1 MREKKEE
8 VKKTRKEKLK
18 FFKTLRLQE
27 RGITLIALVIT
38 IVILLILATVTI
50 NVLLGKDGLIQRTQ
64 QGKVLTESAQSDEQ
78 EELISAE
85 EYINGILSEVIP
97 QKSEV
102 EIAKESGT
110 TFSDTTKITDDN
122 KNELYIPK
130 GFKIAKDSA
139 NNVSEGIVISDGTNE
154 FVWIPVDNAN
164 LGNIYQ
170 ENANSKLTGVDINT
184 SLYSKLEIRDSDT
197 SNYISDLPNTINS
210 REPDLLSEYD
220 TDESYYKEILE
231 YNNITEMASAFVSE
245 YEAIYNSIKTYKGF
259 YIGRYE
265 LTGTVD
271 NPTVQKGEKVL
282 SAAGSQAG
290 NWYNLK
296 KACTKLI
303 SNEDMQT
310 AMIYGNLWDYVMNW
324 LIETGDKTESQ
335 IYENSTDWGNYK
347 DSIGNA
353 TNNSGTKQNSGTNEA
368 WKANN
373 IYDLAGNYLEW
384 TRRSI
389 WNR

>member
-271 NPTVQKGEKVL
+271 NPTVKKEEKVL
-282 SAAGSQAG
+282 SAAGSQAR

>member
-139 NNVSEGIVISDGTNE
+139 NNVSEGIVISDETNE

-271 NPTVQKGEKVL
+271 NPTVKKEEKVL
-282 SAAGSQAG
+282 SAAGSQAR

-324 LIETGDKTESQ
+324 LIETGDKTENQ
-335 IYENSTDWGNYK
+335 VYENSTDWGNYK

>member
-8 VKKTRKEKLK
+8 VRKTRNEKLE
-18 FFKTLRLQE
+18 FFRTLKLQE

-50 NVLLGKDGLIQRTQ
+50 NIFLGEDGLIQRTQ
-64 QGKVLTESAQSDEQ
+64 QGKELTESAQAEEQ
-78 EELISAE
+78 EELKGAE

-110 TFSDTTKITDDN
+110 PFSDTTKITDGD

-130 GFKIAKDSA
+130 GFKITRESA
-139 NNVSEGIVISDGTNE
+139 NNVSDGIVISDGTNE
-154 FVWIPVDNAN
+154 FVWIPVDNAI

-197 SNYISDLPNTINS
+197 SNYISGLPNTINS

-220 TDESYYKEILE
+220 TDESYYKNILE
-231 YNNITEMASAFVSE
+231 YNSLEEMADAFVTE
-245 YEAIYNSIKTYKGF
+245 YKAIYNSIKTYKGF

-271 NPTVQKGEKVL
+271 NPTVKKGEKVL

-324 LIETGDKTESQ
+324 LIETGNKTENQ

-353 TNNSGTKQNSGTNEA
+353 ANNAGTKRNSGTNEA

-389 WNR
+389 WDR

>member
-271 NPTVQKGEKVL
+271 NPTVKKEEKVL
-282 SAAGSQAG
+282 SAAGSQAR

-324 LIETGDKTESQ
+324 LIETGDKTENQ
-335 IYENSTDWGNYK
+335 VYENSTDWGNYK